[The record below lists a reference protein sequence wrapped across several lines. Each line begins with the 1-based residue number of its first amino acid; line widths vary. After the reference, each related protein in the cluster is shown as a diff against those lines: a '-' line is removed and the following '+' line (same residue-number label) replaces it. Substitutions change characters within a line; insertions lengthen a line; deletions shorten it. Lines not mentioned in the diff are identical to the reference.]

1 MQKEK
6 GEEEE
11 DKENGEGLKEKTLC
25 KEIQSSTMPVLVTST
40 FLPRDTMAT
49 ATYRKKCLLR
59 FMVLEGESVIIMMGS
74 MAACKQT

>member
-74 MAACKQT
+74 MAASKQT